1 MTDQDDAARREQIRA
16 SLAQSREELRN
27 ILDPERTESDEDS
40 GSADRA
46 GAFPRSRTMQ
56 MLMSGRG
63 LGTVAAVAGGLLIA
77 RPALALRLIR
87 MVPASALARWAL
99 VRAVT
104 AWRGKPGKL
113 NGAGPTATPTPA
125 SRANP
130 DPRSNPIPNPDPQE

>member
-1 MTDQDDAARREQIRA
+1 MTAQEDAARREELRA

-27 ILDPERTESDEDS
+27 ILDPERTESEEDLGKGDHS
-40 GSADRA
+40 GR
-46 GAFPRSRTMQ
+46 FPRSRTMQ

-87 MVPASALARWAL
+87 MVPASAVARWAL

-104 AWRGKPGKL
+104 ALRGKSGKP
-113 NGAGPTATPTPA
+113 NGASPSATPT
-125 SRANP
+125 STNP
-130 DPRSNPIPNPDPQE
+130 VDSE